1 MEKKILVS
9 TYRQII
15 GHIDESFV
23 NELTKTIDRFLMHQ
37 DRIAKIS
44 AKSLVTYFL
53 FIGMEPATSKCPH
66 DDLNTIMDSRVI
78 IPFRFPG
85 ATRGDV
91 TCIRN
96 DDLYLIENINF
107 YEDTCFDGP
116 IACYSRDVIEAVKP
130 FIGSYIKFER
140 TVV

>member
-1 MEKKILVS
+1 MEKKILIS
-9 TYRQII
+9 TYRQVI

-23 NELTKTIDRFLMHQ
+23 NDMTKTIDQFLLHRDQ
-37 DRIAKIS
+37 IANIGM
-44 AKSLVTYFL
+44 KSLVTYFL
-53 FIGMEPATSKCPH
+53 FIGMEPSSSNSSHNDPNA
-66 DDLNTIMDSRVI
+66 IMDSRVI

-96 DDLYLIENINF
+96 DDLYLIENIHF